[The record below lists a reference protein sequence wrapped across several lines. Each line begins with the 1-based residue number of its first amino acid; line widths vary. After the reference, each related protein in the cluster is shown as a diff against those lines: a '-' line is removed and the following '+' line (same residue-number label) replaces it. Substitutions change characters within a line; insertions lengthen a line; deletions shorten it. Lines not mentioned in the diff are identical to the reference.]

1 MNRGSKSPKV
11 MPETSV
17 RLSQQKQRD
26 IGPRQG
32 RSVMM
37 AGGRGE
43 REEGREAETF
53 KEREARRDLK
63 TDIHRLKRR
72 EASPLGNLK

>member
-1 MNRGSKSPKV
+1 
-11 MPETSV
+11 
-17 RLSQQKQRD
+17 
-26 IGPRQG
+26 
-32 RSVMM
+32 MM